1 MNTPDEI
8 ARIAEEAYIYGFP
21 TGDAYNTLHAQA
33 LDPTS
38 PLFKAP
44 LNRVGH
50 SRAVATPED
59 RAIVAPNVDTPYS
72 YAWLDLRAEPAVLTI
87 PPFDAGR
94 YVGLELFDLYTYI
107 VGYVTP
113 RTNGNAGGD
122 FLVAGPNWV
131 GPTPAGIKAVFRVP
145 TQLAYGLY
153 RTQLFDPA
161 DIANVHAIQDGYQ
174 VRTLSEYWNLPPR
187 KPAAPFTGVR
197 PIDVRKETDS
207 LQFFTILNAL
217 LPYMP
222 VLDDE
227 IELRK
232 RFAQIGIV
240 PGAPFVLTDEDT
252 RAAVAQGMAAGLQRM
267 YRRAPTVRSSAELF
281 GSREYLGHDY
291 EIRAVGALLGIF
303 GNAAEE
309 YLGVGYQRDADG
321 ETFNGEHRYRIK
333 FAADQLPPVA
343 AFWSLTVYTADKFL
357 YANPIDRYVIN
368 SPLVPSLQ
376 KDADGGFTLYVQHE
390 APGAGQDANWLPTPA
405 GDFGLTFRCYQ
416 PGPAIRDGSWQAPPA
431 VKAG

>member
-21 TGDAYNTLHAQA
+21 TADAYNTLYAQA
-33 LDPTS
+33 LDPAS

-44 LNRVGH
+44 LNQVGH
-50 SRAVATPED
+50 SRTVGTPED

-72 YAWLDLRAEPAVLTI
+72 YAWLDLRAEPVVLTI

-107 VGYVTP
+107 AGYVTP
-113 RTNGNAGGD
+113 RTNGNAGGN
-122 FLVAGPNWV
+122 FMVIGPRWC
-131 GPTPAGIKAVFRVP
+131 GETPTGIKAVFRS
-145 TQLAYGLY
+145 TTDIAYCLF

-161 DIANVHAIQDGYQ
+161 DLPNVHAIQDGYKVQ
-174 VRTLSEYWNLPPR
+174 TLAQYWKLPAPALPPI
-187 KPAAPFTGVR
+187 TTVR
-197 PIDVRKETDS
+197 PIDVRKETGS
-207 LQFFTILNAL
+207 LRFFTILNAML
-217 LPYMP
+217 QYMP

-227 IELRK
+227 IELRE

-240 PGAPFVLTDEDT
+240 PGAPFAPTDEET
-252 RAAVAQGMAAGLQRM
+252 GAAVAQGMAAGLQRM

-333 FAADQLPPVA
+333 FDADQLPPVD

-376 KDADGGFTLYVQHE
+376 KDADGGFTLHLQHE
-390 APGAGQDANWLPTPA
+390 SPGAAQEANWLPTPE

-416 PGPAIRDGSWQAPPA
+416 PGPAIRDGSWQAPPV
-431 VKAG
+431 VKAA

>member
-1 MNTPDEI
+1 MTTEELV
-8 ARIAEEAYIYGFP
+8 ALAEQAYLYGYP
-21 TGDAYNTLHAQA
+21 TVDCYAIMHRQA

-38 PLFKAP
+38 PEFRAP
-44 LNRVGH
+44 FNRIGH
-50 SRAVATPED
+50 ARNVATPAE

-72 YAWLDLRAEPAVLTI
+72 YAWLDLRAEPVVLTI

-113 RTNGNAGGD
+113 RTNGHAGGD
-122 FLVAGPNWV
+122 FLVAGPDWV
-131 GPTPAGIKAVFRVP
+131 GEWPAGVKAVFHVP
-145 TQLAYGLY
+145 TRIAFGLY

-174 VRTLSEYWNLPPR
+174 IRTLSEYWNLPPR
-187 KPAAPFTGVR
+187 TPAAPFTDVR
-197 PIDVRKETDS
+197 PIDVRKETES

-217 LPYMP
+217 LQYMP
-222 VLDDE
+222 ALDDE
-227 IELRK
+227 IELRE
-232 RFAQIGIV
+232 RFAQLGIV
-240 PGAPFVLTDEDT
+240 PGAPFAPADEET
-252 RAAVAQGMAAGLQRM
+252 GAAVAQGMAAGLQRM

-321 ETFNGEHRYRIK
+321 EAFNGAHRYRIK
-333 FAADQLPPVA
+333 FAADKLPPVD

-368 SPLVPSLQ
+368 SPLVPALQ

-390 APGAGQDANWLPTPA
+390 APGAGQEANWLPVPA

-416 PGPAIRDGSWQAPPA
+416 PGPAIRDGSWQAPP
-431 VKAG
+431 VLKAR